1 MNRTNIIL
9 NFIYLK
15 TKKMNEIIVQR
26 NNNSH
31 LAKINI
37 EQMFKIKMKTEQ
49 PTTSQVNI
57 IS

>member
-1 MNRTNIIL
+1 
-9 NFIYLK
+9 
-15 TKKMNEIIVQR
+15 MNEIIVQR

-57 IS
+57 ISQIYAFKNFNI